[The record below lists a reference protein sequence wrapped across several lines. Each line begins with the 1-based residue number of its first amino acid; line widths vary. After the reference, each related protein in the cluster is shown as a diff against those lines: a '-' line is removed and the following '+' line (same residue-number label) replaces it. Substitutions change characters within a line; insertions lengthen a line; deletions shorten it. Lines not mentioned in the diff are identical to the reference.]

1 MTYRVGCSGSIYRVK
16 IGSTKWVDIS
26 WLLGKF
32 GKFEFGKFGKFEFGT
47 FGKFEFSYFVF

>member
-1 MTYRVGCSGSIYRVK
+1 MTYRVGCSGSIYRVG
-16 IGSTKWVDIS
+16 IGSTKWVDMS